1 MKGHCARNIQND
13 ARKPKELAV
22 SSFVLPS
29 NGIDYYNHSITDSDQ
44 VHRMTGYKDTFSA
57 FNCSGGAYLYHTNH
71 SQHALI

>member
-44 VHRMTGYKDTFSA
+44 VHRMT
-57 FNCSGGAYLYHTNH
+57 
-71 SQHALI
+71 I